1 MLDLLEVALPGSTAE
16 EASSTVVVTSA
27 SSDGKINLYD
37 LAILASK
44 KAALP
49 AGSTEL
55 IDVEPS
61 ASHDTE
67 GTRLTCINAVGMAV
81 VKKNVKVGD
90 EDKDEEE
97 SDSEE
102 DSDEDGEDIAFD
114 SEEELE
120 GEEES
125 EEEDEEEEEGEEE

>member
-16 EASSTVVVTSA
+16 EPSSTVVVVSA

-55 IDVEPS
+55 INIEPS
-61 ASHDTE
+61 ASHDTD
-67 GTRLTCINAVGMAV
+67 GTRLTCVNAVGMAAPR
-81 VKKNVKVGD
+81 KSAKAGEE
-90 EDKDEEE
+90 EDEE
-97 SDSEE
+97 SDSEV
-102 DSDEDGEDIAFD
+102 DSEDGEDIAFD

-120 GEEES
+120 GES
-125 EEEDEEEEEGEEE
+125 EEEEEGEEEGEEE

>member
-1 MLDLLEVALPGSTAE
+1 MLDLLEVALPGSTVE
-16 EASSTVVVTSA
+16 EPSSTIVVTSA

-44 KAALP
+44 KAAQP

-55 IDVEPS
+55 IDIEPS

-67 GTRLTCINAVGMAV
+67 GTRLTCVNAVGMAA
-81 VKKNVKVGD
+81 VKKSPKAG
-90 EDKDEEE
+90 EEEEEEEE
-97 SDSEE
+97 SDNE

-114 SEEELE
+114 SEELE

-125 EEEDEEEEEGEEE
+125 EEEDEEEEEGEDE